1 MQPQRAGESVAVA
14 KAKSRLAS
22 GSQAPATA
30 NLQATQSQP
39 VPRAAAEPAYE
50 PRSGTMQAEHQ
61 VRVTPVP
68 SAGAVLLPHM
78 AEGPTPKGGISTPP
92 SERDLSFA
100 IDPGALGGPSFPA
113 GPPLGSAPSHD
124 LLLQLAQAKAKVKH
138 LELQLEDC
146 EQRWQ
151 RRFEDAKRQE
161 DAGHAR
167 MELQCRYLE
176 AELDRCKEVHAS
188 EMRHFQE
195 QKRLLVQSHTTE
207 VEDAKREERRK
218 AQADIDKVKSD
229 CRLEMEEQKRKHER
243 SVSILKQ
250 QSDVEAFRTEHC
262 VGDVI
267 AVKSRSVRERQLEA
281 REKNARELEAQLS
294 RQGKEVEEQ
303 RRRLPLPQHPANPGL
318 RSVAA
323 LHPEEDDST
332 AMAADR
338 ERLQAEHQRLLD
350 LQQSVRDAD
359 RNNKE
364 AMKHAWAQVEE
375 ERRTL
380 QEQQLRLDS
389 ELNARR
395 EELDVQEHRLKAE
408 TERLKSLHQQI
419 EVARQ
424 SAARRIRDTE
434 STVANERRCL
444 MNDLEVFE
452 ERRRLH
458 AQEALKL
465 ETDRKAFQEEKEQL
479 ESDLQSMGLMAH
491 EVERRSEEIRALH
504 DQAAEARAELQ
515 LLRGQLQE
523 ERTAQGSEMERLKT
537 MHSLVEQQRLQLLQT
552 ENQLRLRGIEDVDLQ
567 LTAQVASTSA
577 AFPVAEALP
586 DPVRAGEPEMLK
598 AGVAGPLSKKR
609 LPATPCRAGGRPTGG
624 FGFEVRSQ
632 LQRLRQENGAM
643 QTYLT
648 QSAAFLQQAQGAAAP
663 APARRALSLGTTSQ
677 ASQCPAVAKR
687 PGFVS
692 MVPQNGYRLLTLALL
707 AEVSSTIACPSEG
720 VPMRGFGSLRLKKDL
735 KHCLSIISSQHVLS
749 RRALDAP
756 GFPYRPRRM
765 AQCGVE
771 CCLRLASGAI
781 LLLVVCLIG
790 ILFSL
795 GSTEDAWHLGSV
807 EEVWNDVAGLDLS
820 AYFLALLIGILTVLP
835 ALICPRG
842 ASEKEPAK
850 PEPTGKAP
858 GVATPAPPA
867 TPAPKP
873 KPKPKPKP
881 LSPRSQ
887 AKELVGS
894 RMSPEQAQKAA
905 EKIISLR
912 SYVERADPINLDEM
926 WAFFDMPAPTSSR
939 SMDPSDPVMQT
950 LKGKLNRQRLL
961 FHPDKNGH
969 PEAEKTFK
977 FLEVC
982 HQKLM
987 RAYTRQGESVHQR
1000 TRREE
1005 EELKKEEERRKKQEE
1020 ERRAQMALI
1029 EKEEEERVRRAEM
1042 EKQRLEAMLQA
1053 KQLAFEAKCNSNS
1066 QILTRSSSTE
1076 LPVAGIFAKT
1086 CVLSKSLLG
1095 RQEDVEQPAAPI
1107 GTLKVQLLRA
1117 RDLPTPE
1124 YFLSGFNF
1132 AEVRVGE
1139 QSFQSPKAPGENP
1152 VWDCSFSYQVH
1163 RVDTVLGVSIFR
1175 EGWFQDYV
1183 LGKLE
1188 IPFLDLEEWSGHP
1201 IGRLLEPPDDADADA
1216 DADGMLVELRASFE
1230 WF

>member
-1 MQPQRAGESVAVA
+1 
-14 KAKSRLAS
+14 
-22 GSQAPATA
+22 
-30 NLQATQSQP
+30 
-39 VPRAAAEPAYE
+39 
-50 PRSGTMQAEHQ
+50 
-61 VRVTPVP
+61 
-68 SAGAVLLPHM
+68 
-78 AEGPTPKGGISTPP
+78 
-92 SERDLSFA
+92 
-100 IDPGALGGPSFPA
+100 
-113 GPPLGSAPSHD
+113 
-124 LLLQLAQAKAKVKH
+124 
-138 LELQLEDC
+138 
-146 EQRWQ
+146 
-151 RRFEDAKRQE
+151 
-161 DAGHAR
+161 
-167 MELQCRYLE
+167 
-176 AELDRCKEVHAS
+176 
-188 EMRHFQE
+188 
-195 QKRLLVQSHTTE
+195 
-207 VEDAKREERRK
+207 
-218 AQADIDKVKSD
+218 
-229 CRLEMEEQKRKHER
+229 
-243 SVSILKQ
+243 
-250 QSDVEAFRTEHC
+250 
-262 VGDVI
+262 
-267 AVKSRSVRERQLEA
+267 
-281 REKNARELEAQLS
+281 
-294 RQGKEVEEQ
+294 
-303 RRRLPLPQHPANPGL
+303 
-318 RSVAA
+318 
-323 LHPEEDDST
+323 
-332 AMAADR
+332 
-338 ERLQAEHQRLLD
+338 
-350 LQQSVRDAD
+350 
-359 RNNKE
+359 
-364 AMKHAWAQVEE
+364 
-375 ERRTL
+375 
-380 QEQQLRLDS
+380 
-389 ELNARR
+389 
-395 EELDVQEHRLKAE
+395 
-408 TERLKSLHQQI
+408 
-419 EVARQ
+419 
-424 SAARRIRDTE
+424 
-434 STVANERRCL
+434 
-444 MNDLEVFE
+444 
-452 ERRRLH
+452 
-458 AQEALKL
+458 
-465 ETDRKAFQEEKEQL
+465 
-479 ESDLQSMGLMAH
+479 
-491 EVERRSEEIRALH
+491 
-504 DQAAEARAELQ
+504 
-515 LLRGQLQE
+515 
-523 ERTAQGSEMERLKT
+523 
-537 MHSLVEQQRLQLLQT
+537 
-552 ENQLRLRGIEDVDLQ
+552 
-567 LTAQVASTSA
+567 
-577 AFPVAEALP
+577 
-586 DPVRAGEPEMLK
+586 
-598 AGVAGPLSKKR
+598 
-609 LPATPCRAGGRPTGG
+609 
-624 FGFEVRSQ
+624 
-632 LQRLRQENGAM
+632 
-643 QTYLT
+643 
-648 QSAAFLQQAQGAAAP
+648 
-663 APARRALSLGTTSQ
+663 
-677 ASQCPAVAKR
+677 
-687 PGFVS
+687 
-692 MVPQNGYRLLTLALL
+692 
-707 AEVSSTIACPSEG
+707 
-720 VPMRGFGSLRLKKDL
+720 
-735 KHCLSIISSQHVLS
+735 
-749 RRALDAP
+749 
-756 GFPYRPRRM
+756 M

-987 RAYTRQGESVHQR
+987 RAYTRQGESVQQR

-1201 IGRLLEPPDDADADA
+1201 IGRLLEPPDDAHADA

>member
-1 MQPQRAGESVAVA
+1 
-14 KAKSRLAS
+14 
-22 GSQAPATA
+22 
-30 NLQATQSQP
+30 
-39 VPRAAAEPAYE
+39 
-50 PRSGTMQAEHQ
+50 MQAEQ

-218 AQADIDKVKSD
+218 AQADIDKVRGD

-243 SVSILKQ
+243 SISILKQ
-250 QSDVEAFRTEHC
+250 QSDVEAESLRRAHAGEHHLTKL
-262 VGDVI
+262 VEQVQGSVAEVERLSKRVDSD
-267 AVKSRSVRERQLEA
+267 KTLEWSVRERQLEA

-303 RRRLPLPQHPANPGL
+303 RRRLSEMVTNL
-318 RSVAA
+318 RSSQ
-323 LHPEEDDST
+323 EDDSS
-332 AMAADR
+332 AMSADR
-338 ERLQAEHQRLLD
+338 DRLQAEHQRLLD

-444 MNDLEVFE
+444 MNDLELFE

-465 ETDRKAFQEEKEQL
+465 ETDRKSFQEEKEQL

-567 LTAQVASTSA
+567 VTAQAHFAPGAGDHGDQSA
-577 AFPVAEALP
+577 AFPLAEALP
-586 DPVRAGEPEMLK
+586 DPVRAGRREPEMLK

-663 APARRALSLGTTSQ
+663 APARRALSLGTTS
-677 ASQCPAVAKR
+677 
-687 PGFVS
+687 
-692 MVPQNGYRLLTLALL
+692 
-707 AEVSSTIACPSEG
+707 SET
-720 VPMRGFGSLRLKKDL
+720 PLEDL
-735 KHCLSIISSQHVLS
+735 SSQ
-749 RRALDAP
+749 
-756 GFPYRPRRM
+756 
-765 AQCGVE
+765 
-771 CCLRLASGAI
+771 
-781 LLLVVCLIG
+781 
-790 ILFSL
+790 
-795 GSTEDAWHLGSV
+795 
-807 EEVWNDVAGLDLS
+807 
-820 AYFLALLIGILTVLP
+820 
-835 ALICPRG
+835 
-842 ASEKEPAK
+842 
-850 PEPTGKAP
+850 
-858 GVATPAPPA
+858 
-867 TPAPKP
+867 
-873 KPKPKPKP
+873 
-881 LSPRSQ
+881 
-887 AKELVGS
+887 
-894 RMSPEQAQKAA
+894 
-905 EKIISLR
+905 
-912 SYVERADPINLDEM
+912 
-926 WAFFDMPAPTSSR
+926 TSS
-939 SMDPSDPVMQT
+939 
-950 LKGKLNRQRLL
+950 
-961 FHPDKNGH
+961 
-969 PEAEKTFK
+969 
-977 FLEVC
+977 
-982 HQKLM
+982 
-987 RAYTRQGESVHQR
+987 
-1000 TRREE
+1000 
-1005 EELKKEEERRKKQEE
+1005 
-1020 ERRAQMALI
+1020 
-1029 EKEEEERVRRAEM
+1029 
-1042 EKQRLEAMLQA
+1042 
-1053 KQLAFEAKCNSNS
+1053 
-1066 QILTRSSSTE
+1066 
-1076 LPVAGIFAKT
+1076 
-1086 CVLSKSLLG
+1086 
-1095 RQEDVEQPAAPI
+1095 
-1107 GTLKVQLLRA
+1107 
-1117 RDLPTPE
+1117 
-1124 YFLSGFNF
+1124 
-1132 AEVRVGE
+1132 
-1139 QSFQSPKAPGENP
+1139 
-1152 VWDCSFSYQVH
+1152 
-1163 RVDTVLGVSIFR
+1163 
-1175 EGWFQDYV
+1175 
-1183 LGKLE
+1183 
-1188 IPFLDLEEWSGHP
+1188 
-1201 IGRLLEPPDDADADA
+1201 AD
-1216 DADGMLVELRASFE
+1216 M
-1230 WF
+1230 